1 MANKTLLPILFMLV
15 ITSGLAPRMSAQS
28 RQPYP
33 RAITD
38 RLIHPETP
46 MPPPPRNVVFADPDF
61 GSAMVRVTDETTND
75 RSPGTFF
82 RIEGSGKANEWSA
95 DGKKFYVITRGGAD
109 LVFGFDPLTMTIGSL
124 SQAEPGGGLRLPL
137 RPDPTFSNVDPDLI
151 YGTPDPY
158 SLTIVS
164 YRFSTGVSTPVI
176 DTRTCGLEPR
186 LGYKRSIVSDDDVSL
201 SADDKRI
208 SISEGGSAFDEHM
221 FVVVYD
227 KTLGCRWYNTQ
238 TGQIGGQWGPRGKA
252 TIATSY
258 LIAHARLT
266 LNGKYV
272 RIGTPTTRAWYVWN
286 LATLTVTS
294 CPLDSAMD
302 CAGYGA
308 IGFNNYVNAPGTLD
322 DMNVVKHPW
331 SDFSRITPLVYPLPA
346 TGWGQPFH
354 LSWNNVDAQDSTPVC
369 GSKYSYDGD
378 MTINQPFAGEIVCI
392 ETDGLASTVWRF
404 AHNRAAFVPPYF
416 HTQPLGTVSK
426 DGRFF
431 LFTSDW
437 DAQLGMGADGTPR
450 SDVFIVK
457 LD

>member
-1 MANKTLLPILFMLV
+1 VANKTLLPILCMLV
-15 ITSGLAPRMSAQS
+15 TTLSFAPRISAQS

-33 RAITD
+33 KAVTD

-46 MPPPPRNVVFADPDF
+46 MPPPQRNVVFVDPDF
-61 GSAMVRVTDETTND
+61 GSSMVRVTDETTNYIN
-75 RSPGTFF
+75 PGTYLTV
-82 RIEGSGKANEWSA
+82 EGSGKANEWSA
-95 DGKKFYVITRGGAD
+95 DGKKFYVTKRGGGT
-109 LVFGFDPLTMTIGSL
+109 LVFGFDPVTMTISSL
-124 SQAEPGGGLRLPL
+124 PQAEPGRGFHPPL
-137 RPDPTFSNVDPDLI
+137 RPGTFSNVDPDLI

-176 DTRTCGLEPR
+176 NTRTCGLQPT
-186 LGYKRSIVSDDDVSL
+186 LGYGRSIVSDDDVSL

-208 SISEGGSAFDEHM
+208 SISEGGSQFDKHM

-252 TIATSY
+252 TIDTSY
-258 LIAHARLT
+258 LIVHARLA

-272 RIGTPTTRAWYVWN
+272 RIGGTAHVWYLWN
-286 LATLTVTS
+286 LATLKVTS
-294 CPLDSAMD
+294 CPLDSDMD

-308 IGFNNYVNAPGTLD
+308 IGYNDYVNAPGTRN
-322 DMNVVKHPW
+322 DMNVVKRPLSHL
-331 SDFSRITPLVYPLPA
+331 SRTTPLVYPLPN
-346 TGWGQPFH
+346 TGWGQEGHF
-354 LSWNNVDAQDSTPVC
+354 SWNNVDAKDSTPVC
-369 GSKYSYDGD
+369 ASEHSYDGD
-378 MTINQPFAGEIVCI
+378 MTIDQPFAGEIICI

-404 AHNRAAFVPPYF
+404 AHHRAAFFTGYF

-431 LFTSDW
+431 LFSSDW
-437 DAQLGMGADGTPR
+437 DAQLGMGPDGTPR

-457 LD
+457 LE

>member
-1 MANKTLLPILFMLV
+1 VANKTLLPILCMLV
-15 ITSGLAPRMSAQS
+15 TTFGLAPRISAQS

-33 RAITD
+33 RAVTD
-38 RLIHPETP
+38 RLIHQETS
-46 MPPPPRNVVFADPDF
+46 MPPPPRNVVFVDPDF
-61 GSAMVRVTDETTND
+61 GSSMVRVTDETTNYNT
-75 RSPGTFF
+75 PGSFLRTA
-82 RIEGSGKANEWSA
+82 GGQPNEWSA
-95 DGKKFYVITRGGAD
+95 DSKEFYVLGPGGQD
-109 LVFGFDPLTMTIGSL
+109 WVFGFDPVTMAISSLPHAGS
-124 SQAEPGGGLRLPL
+124 GKGLRLPL
-137 RPDPTFSNVDPDLI
+137 RPDPTFSNVDPDVI

-176 DTRTCGLEPR
+176 DTRTCGLEPT
-186 LGYKRSIVSDDDVSL
+186 LGYGRSVVSDDDVSL
-201 SADDKRI
+201 SADDNRI
-208 SISEGGSAFDEHM
+208 SISEGGPEFDKHM

-258 LIAHARLT
+258 LIAHAHLAR
-266 LNGKYV
+266 NGKYV
-272 RIGTPTTRAWYVWN
+272 RIGTTSRAWYVWN

-302 CAGYGA
+302 CGGYGA
-308 IGFNNYVNAPGTLD
+308 IGYNDYVNAPGTLD

-331 SDFSRITPLVYPLPA
+331 SNLSRISSLVYPLPS
-346 TGWGQPFH
+346 TGWGQSFH
-354 LSWNNVDAQDSTPVC
+354 FSWNNVDAKDGTPVC

-378 MTINQPFAGEIVCI
+378 MTIDQPFAGEIICI

-404 AHNRAAFVPPYF
+404 AHHRAAFFTAYF

-437 DAQLGMGADGTPR
+437 DAQLGMGPDGTPR